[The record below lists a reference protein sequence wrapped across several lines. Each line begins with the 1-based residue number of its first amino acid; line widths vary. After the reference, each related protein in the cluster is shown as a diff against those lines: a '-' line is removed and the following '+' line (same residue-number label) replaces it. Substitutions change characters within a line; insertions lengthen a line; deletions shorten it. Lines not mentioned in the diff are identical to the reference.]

1 MIKKLFDKYFKLIKR
16 INERHYWPLFIFL
29 SLYFVVPY
37 SEFVVTALI
46 LFYFQFESQFRKI
59 GSRLIKPFP
68 EWMRVG
74 GGIIFFLVMLDDTL
88 AYLSVLGVAMWSKRD
103 LKRREKEE
111 LRQQKEDEAQGLL

>member
-1 MIKKLFDKYFKLIKR
+1 MIKKLFDKYFNLIKR

-29 SLYFVVPY
+29 SLYFVIPY
-37 SEFVVTALI
+37 SEYVVTALI
-46 LFYFQFESQFRKI
+46 FAYFQFESQFRKI

-74 GGIIFFLVMLDDTL
+74 GGIIFFLVMLDDTI
-88 AYLSVLGVAMWSKRD
+88 AYLSVLGVAMWSNRE

-111 LRQQKEDEAQGLL
+111 LKQQKEDEAQGLL